1 MNYRDYYNITPLI
14 VRADSRETI
23 TISPRFP
30 HADLRRLKFVR
41 VEYIRVDGVFEDG
54 KTING
59 WNGYQTIDHTLA
71 EDGTLQFTLLFRG
84 EIEHSFR
91 IIGKNYEGEDI
102 PIFTFA
108 IYSLKEDLFNLRPY
122 KGDFHL
128 HTINSDGAQTPEYM
142 AASSRKI
149 GMDFIAITDH
159 RKYEPSL
166 TAVAFQQRLS
176 TSFRCY
182 PGEEVH
188 APDNAVHIVNFGGSF
203 SVNKIFQEDEARY
216 RREVAEYAENV
227 PETALPESRFQVAA
241 SEWVFDL
248 IRKGGGIALYCHPY
262 WKPHNRYYILDEV
275 NEVLLKR
282 RNFDA
287 IEVFGGY
294 DLHELESNQLE
305 VVRYYQSQVEGV
317 AAPAVGV
324 SDSHSA
330 DNGSLFGWFYTIVFA
345 DQFDFSSIAQA
356 IRANRCVAVEAVK
369 GEFPRIVGDFRLVKY
384 AYFLLREFYPIHDRL
399 CAKEGE
405 LMLEVVEKDSSAAE
419 RLAMI
424 SHRIGDFVTSAWA
437 K

>member
-1 MNYRDYYNITPLI
+1 M
-14 VRADSRETI
+14 
-23 TISPRFP
+23 
-30 HADLRRLKFVR
+30 
-41 VEYIRVDGVFEDG
+41 
-54 KTING
+54 
-59 WNGYQTIDHTLA
+59 
-71 EDGTLQFTLLFRG
+71 
-84 EIEHSFR
+84 
-91 IIGKNYEGEDI
+91 
-102 PIFTFA
+102 
-108 IYSLKEDLFNLRPY
+108 
-122 KGDFHL
+122 
-128 HTINSDGAQTPEYM
+128 
-142 AASSRKI
+142 
-149 GMDFIAITDH
+149 
-159 RKYEPSL
+159 
-166 TAVAFQQRLS
+166 
-176 TSFRCY
+176 
-182 PGEEVH
+182 
-188 APDNAVHIVNFGGSF
+188 
-203 SVNKIFQEDEARY
+203 
-216 RREVAEYAENV
+216 
-227 PETALPESRFQVAA
+227 
-241 SEWVFDL
+241 
-248 IRKGGGIALYCHPY
+248 
-262 WKPHNRYYILDEV
+262 DEV